1 MFNNMN
7 DIINFILKWKVQIII
22 AICVIGVGIFLI
34 FFKGGDNAE
43 TTLNND
49 LAKTSTNNSE
59 MYKHGSNNQTKN
71 KNAASDS
78 SDKKESENKTVLV
91 DVKGAVE
98 KPDVYEM
105 KSSDRVNDV
114 LKKAKLLKE
123 ADVTQINLSEKL
135 TDQKMINVPSKNDAN
150 KTASSQTTS
159 ANINSKTSTQNSST
173 QNKVNLNTAT
183 ESDLLNVPGIGPTK
197 VKEILEYK
205 QKNGQFNSV
214 DNLKEIKG
222 IGGKTFEKIK
232 DYFTV

>member
-1 MFNNMN
+1 M
-7 DIINFILKWKVQIII
+7 
-22 AICVIGVGIFLI
+22 
-34 FFKGGDNAE
+34 
-43 TTLNND
+43 
-49 LAKTSTNNSE
+49 
-59 MYKHGSNNQTKN
+59 
-71 KNAASDS
+71 
-78 SDKKESENKTVLV
+78 
-91 DVKGAVE
+91 
-98 KPDVYEM
+98 
-105 KSSDRVNDV
+105 
-114 LKKAKLLKE
+114 KE
-123 ADVTQINLSEKL
+123 ADVTQINLSERL

-150 KTASSQTTS
+150 KTSSSQTS
-159 ANINSKTSTQNSST
+159 SENINGKTSTQNAPT

>member
-1 MFNNMN
+1 MFNNIN
-7 DIINFILKWKVQIII
+7 DIMNFILKWKVQIII
-22 AICVIGVGIFLI
+22 AISIILIGVFLI
-34 FFKGGDNAE
+34 FFKGGDISE
-43 TTLNND
+43 TNLNND
-49 LAKTSTNNSE
+49 LVNT
-59 MYKHGSNNQTKN
+59 SNNDSKISNQGVNNHHKN
-71 KNAASDS
+71 KKGVDDNL
-78 SDKKESENKTVLV
+78 DKKDSENKTVLV

-135 TDQKMINVPSKNDAN
+135 TDQKMINVPSKNDVN
-150 KTASSQTTS
+150 KNSSS
-159 ANINSKTSTQNSST
+159 PPSSINSNGKNST

-183 ESDLLNVPGIGPTK
+183 ESDLLNIPGIGPTK

-214 DNLKEIKG
+214 DNLKDIKG

-232 DYFTV
+232 DYFTVKKIK